1 MFRSSS
7 CLFAKSNRKAAGGIP
22 SLFATWHLTSAM
34 RSYVETEMA
43 MDFPE
48 SVFTK
53 ICIGSLSSPR
63 SSSTNH
69 LLYIVLWYFHNN
81 FSANAL
87 IRAML
92 KPSSP
97 RSVSS
102 EESVTSRSASCVP
115 SLRPRSSTCPSLCH
129 DDAGGLER
137 DLVRDLVL
145 ELARF
150 LRGHFGGIVECSE
163 ETKTRATP

>member
-1 MFRSSS
+1 
-7 CLFAKSNRKAAGGIP
+7 
-22 SLFATWHLTSAM
+22 
-34 RSYVETEMA
+34 MA

-87 IRAML
+87 IRVML
-92 KPSSP
+92 DSCLSRSLSP
-97 RSVSS
+97 RSESS
-102 EESVTSRSASCVP
+102 EESVTPRRPEVASFVP
-115 SLRPRSSTCPSLCH
+115 SLRPRSSTSSSLSH

-150 LRGHFGGIVECSE
+150 LRGDFGGIVECSE